1 MMTEK
6 KYIIC
11 NYARANWGKTETLLE
26 VVNILNSKNKPQYK
40 LIAEKTD
47 TDKDRWC
54 HFNNN
59 NKHVVISTQGD
70 PYSFQREWLEDAA
83 KTEAKVILTACRT
96 KGSTVSAVYDI
107 AKQYNYEIVWFNNFY
122 FENQIFIG
130 TTPAIETR
138 KIEAEKIVEIID
150 TLLNK

>member
-1 MMTEK
+1 MIEK

-26 VVNILNSKNKPQYK
+26 VINILNSKNKPQYE
-40 LIAEKTD
+40 LIAKKTD
-47 TDKDRWC
+47 TYKDRWC

-70 PYSFQREWLEDAA
+70 PYSYQHDWLEEAA
-83 KTEAKVILTACRT
+83 KTEAKVILTASRT
-96 KGSTVSAVYDI
+96 KGSTVRTVYEI
-107 AKQYNYEIVWFNNFY
+107 AKKYNYEIVWFNNFY
-122 FENQIFIG
+122 FENQLFIG

-138 KIEAEKIVEIID
+138 KIEAEKIAEIID
-150 TLLNK
+150 ILLNK